1 MVNTMRWDFTVEQ
14 KRMRADLPSA
24 ISDIAAGAGI
34 FEFGNTIF
42 AESLEL

>member
-1 MVNTMRWDFTVEQ
+1 
-14 KRMRADLPSA
+14 MRADLLSA